1 MSGNKTRFHSSH
13 QRMKTKFS
21 ILFLFLTAGIC
32 GAQTNFS
39 ITTPGN
45 VFQFSLDGTTNGAP
59 AGQGEFINNSP
70 PLTLAAGATYT
81 FSISTTPGFHP
92 VEINTTNSNATNFQ
106 FSGASPQAIT
116 TGDITLTIPSTDFPT
131 NLFYICALHGF
142 YGVITVVPPTAPT
155 APPPNTIISIA
166 LTSTNVTV
174 TSTGTDTPY
183 LLVPQFNSNLVSGVW
198 LDVPAGFNPTNTFA
212 NGTNVT
218 VFDRLEPICG
228 PNVFIR
234 ISQQP
239 PQ

>member
-1 MSGNKTRFHSSH
+1 
-13 QRMKTKFS
+13 MKTKFC
-21 ILFLFLTAGIC
+21 ILFLSLTAGIC

-39 ITTPGN
+39 ITTPNNG
-45 VFQFSLDGTTNGAP
+45 FQFALNGSTNGAP
-59 AGQGEFINNSP
+59 GGQGEFVNNSP
-70 PLTLAAGATYT
+70 PITLAAGATYT
-81 FSISTTPGFHP
+81 FSISTTPAFHLF
-92 VEINTTNSNATNFQ
+92 EINTTNSGLSNFQ
-106 FSGASPQAIT
+106 YTGASPQAVT
-116 TGDITLTIPSTDFPT
+116 NGTVTLTIPSTGFPT
-131 NLFYICALHGF
+131 NLFYICQLHGF
-142 YGVITVVPPTAPT
+142 YGLITVVPPSAPT

-183 LLVPQFNSNLVSGVW
+183 LLVPQFNSNLVSGAW
-198 LDVPAGFNPTNTFA
+198 QDVPAGFNPTNSFA

-218 VFDRLEPICG
+218 VFNRLEPICG

>member
-1 MSGNKTRFHSSH
+1 
-13 QRMKTKFS
+13 MKTKLGIF
-21 ILFLFLTAGIC
+21 FLFLAAGIC

-39 ITTPGN
+39 ISTPGAS
-45 VFQFSLDGTTNGAP
+45 FQFFLNGSTNGAP

-70 PLTLAAGATYT
+70 PITLAAGATYT
-81 FSISTTPGFHP
+81 FSISTTPAFH
-92 VEINTTNSNATNFQ
+92 VFEINTAPTNSTLAQ
-106 FSGASPQAIT
+106 FSGASPQSVT
-116 TGDITLTIPSTDFPT
+116 NGTVTLVLPSTGFPT
-131 NLFYICALHGF
+131 NLFYICQLHGF
-142 YGVITVVPPTAPT
+142 YGVITVVPPTSPT

-174 TSTGTDTPY
+174 TSTGTDTPF

-198 LDVPAGFNPTNTFA
+198 QDVPAGFNPTNTFA

-228 PNVFIR
+228 PDVFIR